1 MAASKSMTSGKA
13 KKSGAP
19 RKAPKVKPP
28 NPINGNYM
36 KEADIIQKRKSAQQP
51 MTSKRL
57 SK

>member
-1 MAASKSMTSGKA
+1 MAASKSMTAGKA
-13 KKSGAP
+13 KKSGVP

-51 MTSKRL
+51 MKSKRL